1 MTEAYLLYE
10 GIKRIFKARYCC
22 KQTIRSH
29 SNTSANKR
37 LLSSLRGHVADATNV
52 SLLVSE
58 SRNEECARAGPMY
71 IDACHAMY
79 AVWWFN
85 LILTIVYLLVSLGNK
100 RAEVQGSHIAIF
112 DDVERDE
119 SNDG

>member
-1 MTEAYLLYE
+1 
-10 GIKRIFKARYCC
+10 
-22 KQTIRSH
+22 
-29 SNTSANKR
+29 
-37 LLSSLRGHVADATNV
+37 
-52 SLLVSE
+52 
-58 SRNEECARAGPMY
+58 MY

-85 LILTIVYLLVSLGNK
+85 LILIIVYLLVSLGNK